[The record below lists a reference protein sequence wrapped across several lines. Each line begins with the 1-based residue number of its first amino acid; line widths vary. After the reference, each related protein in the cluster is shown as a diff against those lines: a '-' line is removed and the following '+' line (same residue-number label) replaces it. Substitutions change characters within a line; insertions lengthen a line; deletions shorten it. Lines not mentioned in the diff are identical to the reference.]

1 MIRDHDSVAKESRHQ
16 QSDGSTGETGKDN
29 PLVGQGIKPAFQI
42 GTLPANAIRAS
53 RIKRLHKQAVYK
65 TANLR

>member
-1 MIRDHDSVAKESRHQ
+1 VMGQ
-16 QSDGSTGETGKDN
+16 QVKRGKDN

-65 TANLR
+65 TANLRWHFILLKLAFQETSI